1 MDLPL
6 RLRRYSEYL
15 CWAVPN
21 SPLFYQNYQMV
32 NCLME
37 FTTTRDLERQVKSA
51 TKAVEATEKL
61 IRDLKTQASVTADDE
76 TQRRYE
82 MKIARLNYRLLQE
95 KEDLAQSEA
104 RLRQVRNDFQRFGER
119 NTL

>member
-1 MDLPL
+1 
-6 RLRRYSEYL
+6 
-15 CWAVPN
+15 
-21 SPLFYQNYQMV
+21 
-32 NCLME
+32 ME
-37 FTTTRDLERQVKSA
+37 ITNTKELERQVKRA
-51 TKAVEATEKL
+51 TQTVEATMKL

-95 KEDLAQSEA
+95 KEDLAQSEV
-104 RLRQVRNDFQRFGER
+104 RLRQVRNDFRRFGEK